1 MRIKNDEGIMGKTME
16 ALSEKEIHQVI
27 ARIKHAAIDCSLV
40 DLGIVKDVTI
50 KGDIV
55 TVTLAFP
62 FANIPIKDYLIMS
75 VKTPLEKLG
84 VKVKVETTVM
94 DEKESKRFLEMESK
108 YWKGNQS
115 I

>member
-1 MRIKNDEGIMGKTME
+1 MWIENDEGIAAKSMGTI
-16 ALSEKEIHQVI
+16 SEKEIHRVVSE
-27 ARIKHAAIDCSLV
+27 IKHAAIDCSLV

-50 KGDIV
+50 KGNTV

-62 FANIPIKDYLIMS
+62 FANIPIKEYLVMS
-75 VKTPLEKLG
+75 VKVPLEKLG
-84 VKVKVETTVM
+84 AKVKVKTTVM
-94 DEKESKRFLEMESK
+94 DEKESQRFLEMESK